1 MRRLAIA
8 LIVCAGAGS
17 SALAQA
23 PAAPAPAA
31 GGTSVFSNNQPID
44 VSSDSQ
50 ERIDPQHLRF
60 TGKVEMIQGQ
70 DRLRSPMVDLFY
82 PPRGQTAG
90 PGAGAGDHAA
100 TSGGTLGKIERA
112 EAEGPVYYITPT
124 QSAKGDH
131 GTYIAADDSITL
143 TGHVTLTQG
152 QSVSTGDKVVLHQ
165 KTGQAVLTA
174 APGGMDGGRVRGVFY
189 PSQPAAP
196 GAPAPAKPAKPAPAP
211 ARR

>member
-8 LIVCAGAGS
+8 LIVCAGA
-17 SALAQA
+17 ALPVLAQA
-23 PAAPAPAA
+23 PAPAPAPPAAA
-31 GGTSVFSNNQPID
+31 GGGGGVFSGGGPID

-50 ERIDPQHLRF
+50 ERVDPQHIRF
-60 TGKVEMIQGQ
+60 TGKVEVIQGQ
-70 DRLRSPMVDLFY
+70 ARLRSPQIDLFY
-82 PPRGQTAG
+82 PPRGQPA
-90 PGAGAGDHAA
+90 AGDHAA

-143 TGHVTLTQG
+143 TGNVVLTQG
-152 QSVSTGDKVVLHQ
+152 QSVSTGDKVVMHQ

-174 APGGMDGGRVRGVFY
+174 TASGSNKGRVRGVFY

-196 GAPAPAKPAKPAPAP
+196 GAAPAPAKPAPAP
-211 ARR
+211 AKPVRR